1 MEANGTDIVFA
12 CAHCSSPYVVDAA
25 AAGITLQCQSCGEEI
40 AVPGTA
46 SGAAVEHAAKR
57 SELQQQLKENESQR
71 TEITSY
77 INQHSIQL
85 HRWQLRLKTLN
96 ERQQKLQ
103 AELNS
108 VGGAPAE

>member
-1 MEANGTDIVFA
+1 MWSMPRLRESP
-12 CAHCSSPYVVDAA
+12 SSARV
-25 AAGITLQCQSCGEEI
+25 AGKRSLC
-40 AVPGTA
+40 PDTA

-103 AELNS
+103 AELTS
-108 VGGAPAE
+108 VGGAPTE